1 MTPENHDAEM
11 CSTFRTPARTPVN
24 VEVLMK
30 RLALLAVL
38 LLAACSSSDYDDPSP
53 QSMPRRGG
61 MGGGGMDGGGME
73 RGQGRMAAGSS
84 LLELLPPADWWHD
97 PQITEPV
104 KLTSEQVTALDK
116 IGSEQGDPVTRME
129 RDSVAAIR
137 DLRTTLDGAQ
147 STQDEIVAAGQRLR
161 ALRDDLFGRQVL
173 LLAAERAVLSQQ
185 QWRSL
190 QDALQSMRRPQNRMN
205 NGGGR
210 RGGMG
215 GGRGG
220 RRGGGWGGM

>member
-1 MTPENHDAEM
+1 M
-11 CSTFRTPARTPVN
+11 
-24 VEVLMK
+24 EVLMK

-38 LLAACSSSDYDDPSP
+38 LLAACSSSGYDNPSP
-53 QSMPRRGG
+53 DSMPRRGG

-73 RGQGRMAAGSS
+73 RGQGRMAGSS

-116 IGSEQGDPVTRME
+116 IGSEQGDQVTRME

-161 ALRDDLFGRQVL
+161 ALRDDLFGRQLL

-205 NGGGR
+205 GNGGGR

-220 RRGGGWGGM
+220 RRGGGGWGGM